1 MRAVMAA
8 VVQREGRYMICR
20 RGPGR
25 RLEGVWEFPGG
36 KLEAGETPEQGLA
49 RELREELKIKTQVGR
64 ILDAQLESEFNEFLI
79 LYYLVRI
86 TEGAPALT
94 EHSEIRYVL
103 PGELM
108 EYEFSTADAK
118 VAAKLAGGEIVT

>member
-1 MRAVMAA
+1 MRAVTAA
-8 VVQREGRYMICR
+8 VVEREGRYMICR

-49 RELREELKIKTQVGR
+49 RELREELKIETHVGR

-79 LYYLVRI
+79 LYYLTRI
-86 TEGAPALT
+86 TAGEPALT

-118 VAAKLAGGEIVT
+118 VAAKLARGEIVP

>member
-1 MRAVMAA
+1 MKVVMAA
-8 VVQREGRYMICR
+8 VVVNDGKYMICR

-49 RELREELKIKTQVGR
+49 RELREELGIETEIGP
-64 ILDAQLESEFNEFLI
+64 ILDAQLESEFNEFII
-79 LYYLVRI
+79 LYYRARI
-86 TEGAPALT
+86 ISGVPALT
-94 EHSEIRYVL
+94 EHSEIKYVA
-103 PGELM
+103 PAELV

-118 VAAKLAGGEIVT
+118 AAERLAKI

>member
-36 KLEAGETPEQGLA
+36 KLEVGETPEQGLA
-49 RELREELKIKTQVGR
+49 RELREELKIETQVGR

>member
-1 MRAVMAA
+1 MRAVTAA
-8 VVQREGRYMICR
+8 VVERGGRFMICR

-36 KLEAGETPEQGLA
+36 KLEAGETPEQGLK
-49 RELREELKIKTQVGR
+49 RELREELKVEADVGR

-86 TEGAPALT
+86 TAGTPAMT

-103 PGELM
+103 PGELV
-108 EYEFSTADAK
+108 EYEFSSADAK
-118 VAAKLAGGEIVT
+118 VAAKLAKGEMIT

>member
-1 MRAVMAA
+1 MKVVMAA
-8 VVQREGRYMICR
+8 VVVNDGKYMICR

-49 RELREELKIKTQVGR
+49 RELREELGIETEIGP
-64 ILDAQLESEFNEFLI
+64 ILDAQLESEFNEFII
-79 LYYLVRI
+79 LYYRARI
-86 TEGAPALT
+86 ISGVPALT
-94 EHSEIRYVL
+94 EHSEIKYVA
-103 PGELM
+103 PAELA

-118 VAAKLAGGEIVT
+118 AAERLAAV

>member
-1 MRAVMAA
+1 MRVVMAA

-49 RELREELKIKTQVGR
+49 RELREELKIEIQVGR

>member
-1 MRAVMAA
+1 MRAVTAA
-8 VVQREGRYMICR
+8 VVEREGRYMICR

-49 RELREELKIKTQVGR
+49 RELREELKIETDVGR

-79 LYYLVRI
+79 LYYLTRI
-86 TEGAPALT
+86 TAGEPELT
-94 EHSEIRYVL
+94 EHSEIKYVP
-103 PGELM
+103 PGELV

-118 VAAKLAGGEIVT
+118 VAAKLARKEIVI

>member
-8 VVQREGRYMICR
+8 VVEREGRYMICR

-36 KLEAGETPEQGLA
+36 KLETGETPEQGLA
-49 RELREELKIKTQVGR
+49 RELREELKIETQVGR

-86 TEGAPALT
+86 TAGAPAMT

-108 EYEFSTADAK
+108 EYEFSTADAR
-118 VAAKLAGGEIVT
+118 VAAKLAKGEIAL

>member
-8 VVQREGRYMICR
+8 VVEREDRYMICR

-49 RELREELKIKTQVGR
+49 RELREELKIETDVGR

-79 LYYLVRI
+79 LYYFARI
-86 TEGAPALT
+86 TAGAPALT
-94 EHSEIRYVL
+94 EHSEIRYV
-103 PGELM
+103 PPCELM
-108 EYEFSTADAK
+108 KYEFSTADAR
-118 VAAKLAGGEIVT
+118 VAAKLARGEIVP

>member
-8 VVQREGRYMICR
+8 VVEREGRYMICR

-49 RELREELKIKTQVGR
+49 RELREELKIETDVGR

-79 LYYLVRI
+79 LYYFVRI
-86 TEGAPALT
+86 TAGAPALT
-94 EHSEIRYVL
+94 EHSEIRYVS
-103 PGELM
+103 PCELM
-108 EYEFSTADAK
+108 EYEFSTADAR
-118 VAAKLAGGEIVT
+118 VAAKLASGEIVP

>member
-8 VVQREGRYMICR
+8 VVEREGRYMICR

-49 RELREELKIKTQVGR
+49 RELREELKIETKVGR

-79 LYYLVRI
+79 LYYLTRI
-86 TEGAPALT
+86 TAGEPALT

-118 VAAKLAGGEIVT
+118 VAAKLARGEIVP

>member
-1 MRAVMAA
+1 MKVVMAA
-8 VVQREGRYMICR
+8 VVEKDGRYMICR

-36 KLEAGETPEQGLA
+36 KLEPGETPEEGLI
-49 RELREELKIKTQVGR
+49 RELREELKIETAVGR
-64 ILDAQLESEFNEFLI
+64 ILDAQLESEFHEFII

-86 TEGAPALT
+86 ISGEPELL

-103 PGELM
+103 PEELGNF
-108 EYEFSTADAK
+108 EFSTADTK
-118 VAAKLAGGEIVT
+118 AAARLAGVLK

>member
-49 RELREELKIKTQVGR
+49 RELREELKIETQVGR

>member
-1 MRAVMAA
+1 MKVVMAA
-8 VVQREGRYMICR
+8 VVEKDGKYMICR

-36 KLEAGETPEQGLA
+36 KLEAGETPEQGLV
-49 RELREELKIKTQVGR
+49 RELREELKIETEIGT
-64 ILDAQLESEFNEFLI
+64 ILDAQLESEFHEFII
-79 LYYLVRI
+79 LYYKAQI
-86 TEGAPALT
+86 ISGEPALT

-103 PGELM
+103 PCELK

-118 VAAKLAGGEIVT
+118 AAERLAKI

>member
-25 RLEGVWEFPGG
+25 WLEGVWEFPGG

>member
-1 MRAVMAA
+1 M
-8 VVQREGRYMICR
+8 
-20 RGPGR
+20 
-25 RLEGVWEFPGG
+25 
-36 KLEAGETPEQGLA
+36 
-49 RELREELKIKTQVGR
+49 GR

>member
-1 MRAVMAA
+1 MRVVMAA
-8 VVQREGRYMICR
+8 VVEKDGRLMICR

-49 RELREELKIKTQVGR
+49 RELREELKIETEIGR
-64 ILDAQLESEFNEFLI
+64 ILDAQLESEFHEFII
-79 LYYLVRI
+79 LYYRARI
-86 TEGAPALT
+86 VSGEPALT

-103 PGELM
+103 PSELRD
-108 EYEFSTADAK
+108 YEFSTADAK
-118 VAAKLAGGEIVT
+118 AAERLADI